1 MCGESKPLGRFVRM
15 PDVDDNNEL
24 ERSLLAGLPE
34 QERQQTIE
42 SIREQVAKDLER
54 LRKQVAQEAQENR

>member
-1 MCGESKPLGRFVRM
+1 VRT
-15 PDVDDNNEL
+15 PYVDDNNEL

-54 LRKQVAQEAQENR
+54 LRNQVAQEVQESR